1 MRWTIT
7 VVIAIV
13 LTSFNRLAP
22 AAENWPQWRGPL
34 GTGVAAAGD
43 YPLKFSS
50 TEGVTWKVDLPSRG
64 PSTPVVWDD
73 RIVITCPIDGQDGVL
88 CYDMQGHELWRK
100 QLGPERPG
108 KHRNGT
114 GSNPSPV
121 TDGLH
126 VVAYFK
132 SGTLAC
138 FDLDGHAKWKTN
150 LQERFGKD
158 TMWFDLGTS
167 PVLAD
172 GSVVVAVVQEGDSYL
187 AAFDLDSG
195 ELAWHQPRKYECPPE
210 CDQTYSSPQVVELD
224 GHRVIVTWGGDH
236 LTGHDAATGKL
247 LWECGGFNPDKN
259 THWRTISSP
268 SVSDGMAVVSY
279 GRGAFLV
286 GVRLQGEG
294 DITKSARI
302 WEKNGKG
309 QSCDVPTPIS
319 TGGKTYI
326 LNDAGVIS
334 CFDLQTGDERWSA
347 ELPKNRN
354 RYYASPVLA
363 GDKLFCAREDGA
375 VFVGQ
380 VSDSGFQQLAENAMG
395 EQILATPVPIR
406 GGLLIRG
413 ETHLFR
419 IGTAADSGLK

>member
-1 MRWTIT
+1 MRWPTI
-7 VVIAIV
+7 VVFAIAV
-13 LTSFNRLAP
+13 TFCNRLSP

-43 YPLKFSS
+43 YPVKYSS
-50 TEGVTWKVDLPSRG
+50 TAGVAWKADLPGRG
-64 PSTPVVWDD
+64 TSTPAVWDD
-73 RIVITCPIDGQDGVL
+73 HIFITCAIDGQDGVL
-88 CYDMQGHELWRK
+88 CYDMQGQELWRK

-108 KHRNGT
+108 KHANGS

-121 TDGLH
+121 TDGNR
-126 VVAYFK
+126 VVVYFK

-138 FDLDGHAKWKTN
+138 FDLDGNEKWKIN
-150 LQERFGKD
+150 VQDRFGKD

-167 PVLAD
+167 PVLAE
-172 GSVVVAVVQEGDSYL
+172 GRVVVAVVQEGDSYL

-195 ELAWHQPRKYECPPE
+195 EVAWRETRKYECPPE
-210 CDQTYSSPQVVELD
+210 CDQTYSTPQVAQVD
-224 GHRVIVTWGGDH
+224 GRGVIVTWGADH

-247 LWECGGFNPDKN
+247 LWECGGFNPDKS

-268 SVSDGMAVVSY
+268 SVSDGIATVSY
-279 GRGAFLV
+279 GRGSFLV

-302 WEKNGKG
+302 WQKDGKG
-309 QSCDVPTPIS
+309 QSSDVPTPV
-319 TGGKTYI
+319 TDGGKVYV
-326 LNDAGVIS
+326 LNDAGQVN
-334 CFDLQTGDERWSA
+334 CFELQTGEVLWSA

-363 GDKLFCAREDGA
+363 GDKLYCAREDGV

-380 VSDSGFQQLAENAMG
+380 VSDAGFQQLAENDMG
-395 EQILATPVPIR
+395 ERTLATPVPIR

-413 ETHLFR
+413 EEHLFR
-419 IGTAADSGLK
+419 VASISNVE